1 MHWAV
6 NSVTFCL
13 DFQSVF
19 DTLDIITSTS
29 STATMDTM
37 DTMET
42 MDTMDAMDTA
52 IIIRYRC
59 CMH

>member
-19 DTLDIITSTS
+19 DTLDIITSS
-29 STATMDTM
+29 SSMDTM
-37 DTMET
+37 DTMAT
-42 MDTMDAMDTA
+42 MDTMDTA